1 MRFTSSGTSIS
12 LLLVCT
18 ALLAGQLPG
27 QTSKTGAKAIPV
39 RQQTPNDSNAQREN
53 GGVEVINGST
63 RWIERLDEPVT
74 GSTGRTPYVPS
85 VNKVDV
91 ITGSSKQSQ
100 LFLGEQSGETR
111 RGRGS
116 AGHLSTK
123 GEGIEPAPRVE
134 IINGTQF
141 EMKSFEGI
149 AEEPSLEERERQ
161 RRQRVVLHVES
172 VESAK
177 KLKDPN
183 PVVTAV
189 VTSESE
195 RGNATPVVVLVASS
209 ESKRAGRAVGDVP
222 PVVWVTPNPPK
233 RPPYHPET
241 SVPQ

>member
-116 AGHLSTK
+116 AGHPSAK

-172 VESAK
+172 VESAE

>member
-1 MRFTSSGTSIS
+1 MRFTSSGKRIS

-18 ALLAGQLPG
+18 ALLAGQLLG
-27 QTSKTGAKAIPV
+27 QTSKTAAKAMPV

-123 GEGIEPAPRVE
+123 GEGIEPVPRVE

-195 RGNATPVVVLVASS
+195 QGNATPVVVLVASS

>member
-27 QTSKTGAKAIPV
+27 QTSKTAAKAMPV
-39 RQQTPNDSNAQREN
+39 RQQTPNDSNARPEN

-74 GSTGRTPYVPS
+74 GSAGRTPYVPS

-116 AGHLSTK
+116 AGHPSAK

-177 KLKDPN
+177 KLKDTN

>member
-1 MRFTSSGTSIS
+1 
-12 LLLVCT
+12 
-18 ALLAGQLPG
+18 
-27 QTSKTGAKAIPV
+27 
-39 RQQTPNDSNAQREN
+39 
-53 GGVEVINGST
+53 VINGST
-63 RWIERLDEPVT
+63 RWIERLDEPVA
-74 GSTGRTPYVPS
+74 GSAGRTPYVPS

-172 VESAK
+172 VESAE

-222 PVVWVTPNPPK
+222 PVVWVTPTPPK
-233 RPPYHPET
+233 RAPYHPET